1 MVATSVLRKHS
12 IQIIAKRTNE
22 IITQILMSKSTGSK
36 NTKGIILEILNTNNV
51 VITHVLL
58 NWSLIGSNFFH
69 VGTKMNQTCSNLK
82 KKTAEVEQIQDIY
95 AKYLVYTQATLI
107 HDIVY
112 NKLRLLSAHKRNHI
126 MAVN

>member
-1 MVATSVLRKHS
+1 M
-12 IQIIAKRTNE
+12 
-22 IITQILMSKSTGSK
+22 
-36 NTKGIILEILNTNNV
+36 
-51 VITHVLL
+51 
-58 NWSLIGSNFFH
+58 SLIGSNFFH

>member
-1 MVATSVLRKHS
+1 
-12 IQIIAKRTNE
+12 
-22 IITQILMSKSTGSK
+22 MSKSTGSK

-82 KKTAEVEQIQDIY
+82 KKPAEVEQIQDIY

>member
-1 MVATSVLRKHS
+1 
-12 IQIIAKRTNE
+12 
-22 IITQILMSKSTGSK
+22 MSKSTGSK

-82 KKTAEVEQIQDIY
+82 KKSNSRSRTNTRYMLNIW
-95 AKYLVYTQATLI
+95 YT
-107 HDIVY
+107 H
-112 NKLRLLSAHKRNHI
+112 KLH
-126 MAVN
+126 

>member
-1 MVATSVLRKHS
+1 
-12 IQIIAKRTNE
+12 
-22 IITQILMSKSTGSK
+22 MSKSTGSK

-82 KKTAEVEQIQDIY
+82 KKPAGFEQIQDIY

>member
-1 MVATSVLRKHS
+1 
-12 IQIIAKRTNE
+12 
-22 IITQILMSKSTGSK
+22 MSKSTGSK
-36 NTKGIILEILNTNNV
+36 NTKGIVLEILNTNNV

-58 NWSLIGSNFFH
+58 NWSLIGSNLFH
-69 VGTKMNQTCSNLK
+69 VVTKMNQTCSNLK

-107 HDIVY
+107 HAIVY
-112 NKLRLLSAHKRNHI
+112 NTLRLLSAHKRNHI

>member
-1 MVATSVLRKHS
+1 
-12 IQIIAKRTNE
+12 
-22 IITQILMSKSTGSK
+22 MSKSTGSK
-36 NTKGIILEILNTNNV
+36 NTKGILEILNTNNV

>member
-1 MVATSVLRKHS
+1 
-12 IQIIAKRTNE
+12 
-22 IITQILMSKSTGSK
+22 MSKSTGSK